1 MLNAAAVS
9 NIRIQNA
16 SPAFGGSGEDE
27 QTQYV
32 YWTTYRDGDWTLR
45 IAATEQGLCRIRFP
59 NERPDELAAWTGAHW
74 PGAALVESAEALRP
88 YMEPLAAYF
97 QGDGTPFGLPLDVR
111 GTPLQL
117 EVWEALRLIPY
128 GSAWTYAELASVL
141 GRPLAARPVGAAVG
155 ANPLPIVLPCHRV
168 IGKDGSLTGY
178 LGGLEAKTRLLRLEG
193 IPFREERGWRK
204 T

>member
-1 MLNAAAVS
+1 MIDTAAVT
-9 NIRIQNA
+9 NTRNA
-16 SPAFGGSGEDE
+16 TPPSRGSVEGT
-27 QTQYV
+27 QTPYV
-32 YWTTYRDGDWTLR
+32 YWTTYQDGDWTLK

-59 NERPDELAAWTGAHW
+59 NEKPGALAAWASIHW

-88 YMEPLAAYF
+88 YREPLAAYF
-97 QGDGTPFGLPLDVR
+97 RGDCTPFDMPLDVR
-111 GTPLQL
+111 GTPFQL

-128 GSAWTYAELASVL
+128 GSTWTYAELAEVL

-178 LGGLEAKTRLLRLEG
+178 LGGLEAKTRLLRMEG
-193 IPFREERGWRK
+193 FPLREERGLRQN
-204 T
+204 